1 MSFITRS
8 DDRFRLLALRSVEL
22 SASVQSPESNA
33 ESPGNS
39 P

>member
-8 DDRFRLLALRSVEL
+8 DDRFRLRALRSVEL
-22 SASVQSPESNA
+22 SASAQSPESSA
-33 ESPGNS
+33 LSPRNS